1 MKKAGLYASVSLA
14 VSVVASPAW
23 AQAEAGAESAKAE
36 AGDIVVTAQRREE
49 RLIDVPVSVAVT
61 SGDTLQQLG
70 FTSATDLQF
79 TTPGLTFGDSNT
91 PRGAGF
97 RIRGVGTVV
106 FADAVEQSVGTV
118 VDGIPLAR
126 AGQGLADLV
135 DIERVEVLKGP
146 QGLLFGR
153 NASAG
158 LINIT
163 TKRPTDDFS
172 FAGQVSYGTDDEVLA
187 SASVAGP
194 IAGSALK
201 GRLTGFYNRRDGF
214 VRNVTTGERLNGRN
228 EYGFR
233 AQLLFAPDDSGF
245 EAILRADYSKRDVA
259 AGIWTARAYANA
271 QTDPRPVGL
280 AGRDRF
286 TQEFAG
292 GIVPGPKNRLVN
304 TGKGLISNQMENW
317 GASIEANIPIG
328 DLTLTSLTAY
338 RKWKQADNNDADGTQ
353 INIFDRNFGS
363 NDLDQFSQ
371 ELRLTSPAGGTVEFV
386 AGLFF
391 YLTDNDAYSEQAGRL
406 LFNLNALLPPGL
418 RYGRQRW
425 NEQTTTDYAAFGQA
439 TIHATDRL
447 NLIAG
452 ARITRTSVEMKWRR
466 LTTAGALPGPNNTF
480 LPYGPFSVEA
490 RDTNLSWRL
499 GAQYEV
505 TPTANL
511 YATVTRGYK
520 GPGFN
525 SALDL
530 PTSIGQT
537 NAAFNAFTRVAPE
550 IPTSY
555 EAGFKATIPS
565 IRTFVSLSGFWT
577 DFKNFQAQ
585 VFETIPGSPTG
596 AFTVRNAGKL
606 RTRGFEL
613 EVDSRPAP
621 GLNLGGSLVYNDAK
635 FREFVGAGCPR
646 LGSDPRLALPAGQAV
661 PANICVPGKQSFDA
675 SGTPLVNAP
684 KWTFTLNGRYEADL
698 GGVKPFIQ
706 ANYLWRSSVIYSPY
720 PANIPNATRQPSY
733 GILNGAVGASFAE
746 GRVTASVF
754 ARNLL
759 DQNYVTSIFDLPFD
773 QIGGLGQFVTQEA
786 ARTVGVQLRVDF

>member
-1 MKKAGLYASVSLA
+1 MDRSGLKMSAAALA
-14 VSVVASPAW
+14 LLALATPAL
-23 AQAEAGAESAKAE
+23 AQPETVDETARVEG
-36 AGDIVVTAQRREE
+36 GDIVVTAQRREE
-49 RLIDVPVSVAVT
+49 RLVDVPVSITVT
-61 SGDTLQQLG
+61 SGETLQQLG

-106 FADAVEQSVGTV
+106 FADAIEQSVGTV

-158 LINIT
+158 LINIVT
-163 TKRPTDDFS
+163 RRPTDALS
-172 FAGQVSYGTDDEVLA
+172 FTGQVSYGTDDEILA
-187 SASVAGP
+187 SASVSGP
-194 IAGSALK
+194 IAGKALK
-201 GRLTGFYNRRDGF
+201 GRLTGFINRRDGF
-214 VRNVTTGERLNGRN
+214 VRNVTTGERLNGRD
-228 EYGFR
+228 EYGVR
-233 AQLLFAPDDSGF
+233 AQLVFAPDESGF

-259 AGIWTARAYANA
+259 AGIWTARAYANT
-271 QTDPRPVGL
+271 QTDPRALGV
-280 AGRDRF
+280 RDRF

-292 GIVPGPKNRLVN
+292 GIVAGPRNRQVN
-304 TGKGLISNQMENW
+304 TGAGLVSNEMENW
-317 GASIEANIPIG
+317 GASLEANIPIG
-328 DLTLTSLTAY
+328 EYTLTSLSAY

-371 ELRLTSPAGGTVEFV
+371 ELRLTSPSGGTLEFV

-406 LFNLNALLPPGL
+406 LFNLNGALPPGV
-418 RYGRQRW
+418 RFGRQRF
-425 NEQTTTDYAAFGQA
+425 NSQTTTDYAAFGQA
-439 TIHATDRL
+439 TL
-447 NLIAG
+447 NVSDQLSLIAG
-452 ARITRTSVEMKWRR
+452 ARVTRTSVEMSWRR
-466 LTTAGALPGPNNTF
+466 ITTAGALPGPNNTF
-480 LPYGPFSVEA
+480 NPYGPFNVET

-499 GAQYEV
+499 GAQYEL
-505 TPTANL
+505 TPNANI

-525 SALDL
+525 SGLDV
-530 PTSIGQT
+530 PTSVGPT
-537 NAAFNAFTRVAPE
+537 NAEFRAFTIVAPE
-550 IPTSY
+550 IPTAY
-555 EAGFKATIPS
+555 EAGIKASIPS
-565 IRTFVSLSGFWT
+565 IRTFVSLAGFWT
-577 DFKNFQAQ
+577 DFKDFQAQ

-596 AFTVRNAGKL
+596 AFTVRNAGQL

-613 EVDSRPAP
+613 EIDSRPLP
-621 GLNLGGSLVYNDAK
+621 GLNLGGNLTYNDAK
-635 FREFVGAGCPR
+635 FREFLGAGCPR
-646 LGSDPRLALPAGQAV
+646 AGSDPRLALPAGQAV
-661 PANICVPGKQSFDA
+661 PANICVPGKAAFDA
-675 SGTPLVNAP
+675 SGTRLTNAP
-684 KWTFTLNGRYEADL
+684 KWSFTLNGRYEFDL
-698 GGVKPFIQ
+698 GALRPFVQ
-706 ANYLWRSSVIYSPY
+706 ANYLWRSSVIFSPY
-720 PANIPNATRQPSY
+720 PANIDNLTRQPSY
-733 GILNGAVGASFAE
+733 GILNGAIGLS
-746 GRVTASVF
+746 TADERINVSVF

-786 ARTVGVQLRVDF
+786 ARTVGVQLRVSY